1 MRTITTS
8 LTPLA
13 HCLTTFATAATRRFS
28 AWILAAAV
36 LAAVPGVSDTGSL
49 RAQGLPKGFCLDC
62 DWDRI
67 LGRWD
72 VHWTTGLALL
82 HGDGWGD
89 GEHVELRSGN
99 CDVVHG
105 ICVVILTDARKLT
118 KEISDAVATN
128 DIATVVEFATM
139 PEVNLFA
146 ERSAIQVLGCD
157 GETIAGHVPIPLT
170 LLAEIEAAT
179 AQIPGSDT

>member
-49 RAQGLPKGFCLDC
+49 RAQGLPSGFCLNC
-62 DWDRI
+62 VWERWSSGDWH
-67 LGRWD
+67 L
-72 VHWTTGLALL
+72 TTGLASK
-82 HGDGWGD
+82 HAYGWGD
-89 GEHVELRSGN
+89 GEHSSWRSGN
-99 CDVVHG
+99 CDVEHG
-105 ICVVILTDARKLT
+105 ICVIIMTDAHELT

-128 DIATVVEFATM
+128 DIASLVKFATM
-139 PEVNLFA
+139 PAVNLLA
-146 ERSAIQVLGCD
+146 DRSAIQVLGCD
-157 GETIAGHVPIPLT
+157 GKTIAGHVPINQT
-170 LLAEIEAAT
+170 QLAEIEVAT
-179 AQIPGSDT
+179 AELLDSDS